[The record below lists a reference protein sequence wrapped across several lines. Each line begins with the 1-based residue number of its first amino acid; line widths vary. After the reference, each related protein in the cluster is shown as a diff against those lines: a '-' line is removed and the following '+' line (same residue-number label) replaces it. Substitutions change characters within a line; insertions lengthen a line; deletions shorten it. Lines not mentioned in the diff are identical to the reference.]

1 VIHFLSEPFLTDE
14 DYCRLGKEDYA
25 TDDYVVTSFALNS
38 SMLVIGP
45 YIPEE
50 NHKNDRMYYRIVAA
64 VTYRSTPEGSYIN
77 YIRSVATNDE
87 RILSSPWDISLLLSE
102 ESVHFPKSEKEKW
115 INSRRIGVML
125 MCTIQ
130 ALCRKENVCTD
141 IYLQTEYL
149 NQSFLWFIMIGFWY
163 SRQHYASNHRK
174 KGFPLCMDAQKELPP
189 SLAEFAQIGDVSYIT
204 SKSNESM
211 AIQLLIMKS
220 FLADLF
226 APVCKFS
233 YHGMSQKWLFS
244 VPFPAPVNYMV
255 WKKMIVITAL

>member
-1 VIHFLSEPFLTDE
+1 
-14 DYCRLGKEDYA
+14 
-25 TDDYVVTSFALNS
+25 
-38 SMLVIGP
+38 MLVIGP

-87 RILSSPWDISLLLSE
+87 QISCSPWDISLLLSDK
-102 ESVHFPKSEKEKW
+102 SVHFPKTEKEKW

-125 MCTIQ
+125 MCAIQ
-130 ALCRKENVCTD
+130 TLCRKENACTD

-149 NQSFLWFIMIGFWY
+149 NQSFLWFITIGFWY
-163 SRQHYASNHRK
+163 SRQHYASNHTK

-189 SLAEFAQIGDVSYIT
+189 TLAEFARIGDVSYIT
-204 SKSNESM
+204 SKSNELM
-211 AIQLLIMKS
+211 EIQLLVMKS

-226 APVCKFS
+226 PPESKFS
-233 YHGMSQKWLFS
+233 DHGMLQKW
-244 VPFPAPVNYMV
+244 
-255 WKKMIVITAL
+255 